1 MPRYIYRYIYI
12 NCDSFKEQKCSRR
25 TNHQLQL
32 YHIAMVNENL
42 LIMVLDRY
50 GKLDKKLVKFK
61 TAKFLKVSDP
71 GTEAVKIQID
81 PQEAR

>member
-1 MPRYIYRYIYI
+1 
-12 NCDSFKEQKCSRR
+12 
-25 TNHQLQL
+25 
-32 YHIAMVNENL
+32 MVNENL